1 MHGLLFS
8 TGSLIFAARLRRSP
22 LGLTGL
28 ESAASQALLIS
39 PLVKNV
45 RLWGS
50 QRLDARLVGP
60 VREKPAKTKRAPP
73 MDIISNAKGQLF
85 FPAFP
90 AVLWWGE
97 IDLHRLHGH
106 CQMADFFLLVAE

>member
-1 MHGLLFS
+1 MRELLFS
-8 TGSLIFAARLRRSP
+8 TGLLIFAACLRRSP

-28 ESAASQALLIS
+28 ENAASQALLIS
-39 PLVKNV
+39 PLVRNV
-45 RLWGS
+45 RLGGS
-50 QRLDARLVGP
+50 QRLEARLVGP

-73 MDIISNAKGQLF
+73 MDIITNAEGQLF

-90 AVLWWGE
+90 TVLWWGE

-106 CQMADFFLLVAE
+106 C